1 MIKMSKWQ
9 YFKKS
14 IKDIFIWTYV
24 FGIPI
29 MFITTFIG
37 YGFYINGSAYSSDAI
52 FFSGILVW
60 ILGIIGIII
69 YNYSKYQKEKEE
81 N

>member
-29 MFITTFIG
+29 MAITTFI
-37 YGFYINGSAYSSDAI
+37 AYCYYSDAI
-52 FFSGILVW
+52 FLSGILIW
-60 ILGIIGIII
+60 ILGIIAITI
-69 YNYSKYQKEKEE
+69 YNYSKYEKEKKE